1 MEHEALTHR
10 IIGCAFAVHRILGP
24 GFLETVYRNALV
36 CELQD
41 CELSVDAHRSRDVL
55 YRGTRVGRFV
65 ADVVVNDTVI
75 VEVKAVQKVI
85 PVHEAQLINYLTAT
99 GLDVGLLV
107 NFGADRLEYR
117 RRTRTWRG
125 KGGSAD

>member
-1 MEHEALTHR
+1 MEHEGLTHR

-41 CELSVDAHRSRDVL
+41 CELSVDAERSRDVL

-99 GLDVGLLV
+99 GLDVGLLL

-125 KGGSAD
+125 KGRSAD